1 MSSSMVTNQSG
12 TISSQS
18 VSVNTTVSVPGK
30 TGSKASPAPRRL
42 PIPMGRNA
50 MQVSAGIAA
59 AIASALSTA
68 ANLLAICWFGMWMG
82 RTSRSANLATLKTL
96 LFVEIIPGLLIV
108 YGGYMVAGLVMSG
121 LLFRGMSPGGTN
133 PFVSLAWWPILSSLV
148 AAVAVVAKDSGFIF
162 WSRNKLHSSFRT
174 QAAHILGQPRFVA
187 SSPLAPTVAAPPVF
201 AAPRV

>member
-1 MSSSMVTNQSG
+1 MSSSMITNQSG
-12 TISSQS
+12 TISSQT
-18 VSVNTTVSVPGK
+18 VSVNTTISVPGK
-30 TGSKASPAPRRL
+30 AGTKAAAAPRRL

-50 MQVSAGIAA
+50 MQVGAGIAA

-82 RTSRSANLATLKTL
+82 MTSRSANLATLKTL

-121 LLFRGMSPGGTN
+121 ILFRGMSRGGLN
-133 PFVSLAWWPILSSLV
+133 PFVSLAWWPIFSTFV
-148 AAVAVVAKDSGFIF
+148 GAVAVVAKDIGFIV
-162 WSRNKLHSSFRT
+162 WSRNKLHSSFRA
-174 QAAHILGQPRFVA
+174 QAALSLGQPRFVA
-187 SSPLAPTVAAPPVF
+187 PPPLAPTVAAPPVI